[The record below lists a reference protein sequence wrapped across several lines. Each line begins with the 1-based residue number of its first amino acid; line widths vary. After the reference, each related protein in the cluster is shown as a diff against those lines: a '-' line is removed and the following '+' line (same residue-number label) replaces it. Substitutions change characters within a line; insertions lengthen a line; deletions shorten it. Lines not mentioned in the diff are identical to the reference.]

1 MTVSTTHD
9 GRPLPA
15 LESFDFP
22 VGLVLSGG
30 GQVLAEAGETDEVF
44 PFASVTKPIVA
55 WSALVAVDR
64 GLLSLDDP
72 ATPTSGGD
80 DGVALGDRAGDGGS
94 GDGAGTGRQ
103 VVLPGATIRH
113 LLSHSSGVAFDSDA
127 VLAPPARRRV
137 YSNRGIEILGQRLVE
152 ATGVPLEEWVETTV
166 LEPLGM
172 ASVSVP
178 GSPAYSGQGSAEDLS
193 LFARELAAPTL
204 VSPSL
209 ARQACAVVF
218 PGLDGVLP
226 GYGRQSPNDF
236 GLGVEIRGAKHPH
249 WTGAGNSPQTF
260 GHFGQAGSLIWVD
273 PVAGRQAVFLG
284 ARPFG
289 RTHVAAW
296 PALNDQLLAL

>member
-1 MTVSTTHD
+1 MTDSATHD
-9 GRPLPA
+9 GRVLPA
-15 LESFDFP
+15 LEAFSFP
-22 VGLVLSGG
+22 VGLVLTGG
-30 GQVLAEAGETDEVF
+30 GQVLAQAGETDEVF

-55 WSALVAVDR
+55 WSALVAVER

-72 ATPTSGGD
+72 ATPGAGRD
-80 DGVALGDRAGDGGS
+80 DGSGAGGGS
-94 GDGAGTGRQ
+94 SHQ
-103 VVLPGATIRH
+103 VALPGATVRH
-113 LLSHSSGVAFDSDA
+113 LLSHSSGIAFDSDA

-137 YSNRGIEILGQRLVE
+137 YSNRGIEILGRRLVE
-152 ATGVPLEEWVETTV
+152 ATGTPLEEWVETTV

-209 ARQACAVVF
+209 AQEACSVVF

-236 GLGVEIRGAKHPH
+236 GLGLEIRGTKQPH
-249 WTGAGNSPQTF
+249 WTGSGNSPQTF
-260 GHFGQAGSLIWVD
+260 GHFGQAGSFVWVD

-289 RTHVAAW
+289 RMHVEAW
-296 PALNDQLLAL
+296 PALNDQLLAF

>member
-1 MTVSTTHD
+1 MTVSTTRD
-9 GRPLPA
+9 GRSLPA
-15 LESFDFP
+15 LEAFDFP
-22 VGLVLSGG
+22 VGLVLTGG

-64 GLLSLDDP
+64 GLLRLDDP
-72 ATPTSGGD
+72 ATPASSGAGGSD
-80 DGVALGDRAGDGGS
+80 DGGARADHQVA
-94 GDGAGTGRQ
+94 
-103 VVLPGATIRH
+103 LPGATIRH

-152 ATGVPLEEWVETTV
+152 ATGTPLEEWVETTV

-172 ASVSVP
+172 ASMSVP
-178 GSPAYSGQGSAEDLS
+178 GSPAYSGQGSAGDLS

-209 ARQACAVVF
+209 ARRACAVVF

-236 GLGVEIRGAKHPH
+236 GLGVEIRGSKHPH
-249 WTGAGNSPQTF
+249 WTGSGNSPQTF
-260 GHFGQAGSLIWVD
+260 GHFGQAGSFIWVD

-289 RTHVAAW
+289 RPHVEAW
-296 PALNDQLLAL
+296 PALSDQLLAL